1 MKMQVIT
8 FSAEFQFAALLAG
21 LFFATFTLA
30 IVWFYSTKDKY
41 KKWALAQ
48 ILFSYAFV
56 WSNVFEGTI
65 PVIGYFLTMLTRWF
79 AIFLT
84 LGIFLRETDK
94 KIPRKILYPL
104 LIILGV
110 LFWVT
115 IVILQWPTIFAAIP
129 TSILMFI
136 VFAFV
141 SLKIAQVGSQS
152 ITQMA
157 ISAVYLFWA
166 VVSLPVAVVP
176 FIPELEVFGY
186 VQFICQTII
195 SLLLLLEF
203 IQNYRNYLETQV
215 RVSQLLRNL
224 LAHDLRNYLNIITQ
238 AIGLIEVKDE
248 ESNKF
253 LEIAKDSVDSASTFM
268 NEIRETIIDL
278 SSDSPSF
285 VRLKIK
291 PILEKVVERVIVE
304 HELNPDQITITDISE
319 NCVVNTSPLIAQ
331 ALWNI
336 LDNSVRYSTKKPA
349 VRISCHPELKMTLVI
364 SDVAGGI
371 PQEVKDTLLSKS
383 NGRNI
388 LGIGLKIVMD
398 LLKISEVDLEIQDI
412 LSGHEVT
419 GTSFLL
425 TFKS

>member
-8 FSAEFQFAALLAG
+8 FSAEFQFAALLVG

-30 IVWFYSTKDKY
+30 IVWFYATKEKY

-48 ILFSYAFV
+48 ILFSFAFL

-65 PVIGYFLTMLTRWF
+65 PIFGYFMTMLTRWF

-84 LGIFLRETDK
+84 LGIFLRESDK
-94 KIPRKILYPL
+94 KIPRRIFYPL
-104 LIILGV
+104 LTILGV
-110 LFWVT
+110 IYWIL

-136 VFAFV
+136 VFTFV
-141 SLKIAQVGSQS
+141 SLRIAQVGSKS
-152 ITQMA
+152 STQMA

-176 FIPELEVFGY
+176 FIPGLEIFGY
-186 VQFICQTII
+186 IQFICQTII
-195 SLLLLLEF
+195 SLLILLEF
-203 IQNYRNYLETQV
+203 IQYYRNYLETQV
-215 RVSQLLRNL
+215 RVSQLLGNL
-224 LAHDLRNYLNIITQ
+224 LAHDLRNYLNIIIQ
-238 AIGLIEVKDE
+238 AIELIEVKDE
-248 ESNKF
+248 ESSKF
-253 LEIAKDSVDSASTFM
+253 LVIAKNSVDSASAFM

-291 PILEKVVERVIVE
+291 PVLDKVVERVSTE
-304 HELNPDQITITDISE
+304 HELNPDQLTITAISD

-349 VRISCHPELKMTLVI
+349 VRISCHPDLKMTLVI

-371 PQEVKDTLLSKS
+371 PQEVKDTLLLKS
-383 NGRNI
+383 NGRNN

-398 LLKISEVDLEIQDI
+398 LLKICEVDLDIQDI
-412 LSGHEVT
+412 YSGNEVT